1 METRIFLSD
10 EAFFEGIAEA
20 IAEKKCLIEDS
31 KFPIGR
37 ILVPLII
44 FVVRFCHFDFSF

>member
-20 IAEKKCLIEDS
+20 IAEKNFS
-31 KFPIGR
+31 T
-37 ILVPLII
+37 V
-44 FVVRFCHFDFSF
+44 HFFKKER